1 MSILLSDKIE
11 REYSK
16 DKDIFYRRSLGQ
28 FFTPFDIA
36 RFMSEWILGSIKSN
50 LRVLDPSAGFGV
62 FERSIV
68 SLPGK
73 EKKDIEFDLW
83 EIDDGISKELRE
95 IISDLNISA
104 NVTTG
109 DFLKSP
115 WNRKYDGIIANPPY
129 YKHHY
134 IENKERVYQEFCVKT
149 FFKFS
154 IQTNIYCWFLIK
166 AINLLADD
174 GRLSFIIPSEFL
186 NSNYG
191 VKVKEYLVKSGI
203 IAHLINVNF
212 KENIFNNALT
222 TSIIVLGEKK
232 RRNNNVISLY
242 NVSSTKELTD
252 LEAFL
257 SEADKTEFD
266 VTDLNPK
273 VKWRNYFN
281 GNECL
286 KSRNFISFSKLGR
299 FSRGIA
305 TGANHYFTISEKEK
319 NKFGL
324 PDKCLKPC
332 ITKAYYAKGIIF
344 RRKDFERLKS
354 QDKKVYLFD
363 GEASQDAK
371 CKKYIDMGV
380 KQGINRRYLTGK
392 RDPWFTLEKRKISKI
407 WAGVFGR
414 KDLKFIWNET
424 DCVNLTCFHAFYPS
438 KLGQKYSDV
447 LFVYLNTDFAKKL
460 FDREKREYGDGLG
473 KFEPNDIN
481 KSLAFDFEIIKKKY
495 LAFLRELQKELING
509 NTDKKI
515 VIQKA
520 DSLFNRIFNESK

>member
-11 REYSK
+11 QEYSK
-16 DKDIFYRRSLGQ
+16 VKDVFYRRSFGQ
-28 FFTPFDIA
+28 FFTPFEVA
-36 RFMSEWILGSIKSN
+36 RFLSQWILGSYKTN
-50 LRVLDPSAGFGV
+50 LKVLDPAAGFGV
-62 FERSIV
+62 FERS
-68 SLPGK
+68 LELLNNK
-73 EKKDIEFDLW
+73 LTKNIEFDLW
-83 EIDDGISKELRE
+83 EIDEGISKKLRE
-95 IISDLNISA
+95 IISELNITA

-115 WNRKYDGIIANPPY
+115 WNLRYDGIIANPPY

-149 FFKFS
+149 LFKFS

-166 AINLLADD
+166 AINLLAEG
-174 GRLSFIIPSEFL
+174 GRLAFIIPSEFI

-191 VKVKEYLVKSGI
+191 VKVKEYLLKSRI
-203 IAHLINVNF
+203 ITHLINVNF
-212 KENIFNNALT
+212 KENIFDNALT

-232 RRNNNVISLY
+232 SQKNNVITLY
-242 NVSSTKELTD
+242 NVSSTEELTD
-252 LEAFL
+252 LGIFL
-257 SEADKTEFD
+257 CKVDKIRFD
-266 VTDLNPK
+266 VADLNPK

-281 GNECL
+281 GNECQ
-286 KSRNFISFSKLGR
+286 KSRDLISFSELGR

-305 TGANHYFTISEKEK
+305 TGANRYFTVSESEK
-319 NKFGL
+319 NKFAL
-324 PDKCLKPC
+324 PDECLKPC
-332 ITKAYYAKGIIF
+332 ITKASYAKGIIF
-344 RRKDFERLKS
+344 KGEDFERLKS

-363 GEASQDAK
+363 GEASQDAR

-380 KQGINRRYLTGK
+380 KQGIHGRYLTSK
-392 RDPWFTLEKRKISKI
+392 RDPWFALEKREISKI
-407 WAGVFGR
+407 WVGVFGR
-414 KDLKFIWNET
+414 KGLKFIWNET

-438 KLGQKYSDV
+438 KLGRKYLDI
-447 LFVYLNTDFAKKL
+447 LFVSLNTNFAKKL

-481 KSLAFDFEIIKKKY
+481 KSLAFDFEILKKTD
-495 LAFLRELQKELING
+495 LEFLRELQRELING
-509 NTDKKI
+509 NTDKEI